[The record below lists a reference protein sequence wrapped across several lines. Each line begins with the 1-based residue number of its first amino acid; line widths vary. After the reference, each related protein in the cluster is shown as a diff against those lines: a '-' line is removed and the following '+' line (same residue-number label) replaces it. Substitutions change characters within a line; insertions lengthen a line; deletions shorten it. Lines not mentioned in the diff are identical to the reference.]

1 MRGCVEDMSDLSNI
15 PAQDQEWPGRESE
28 LKPKADHGHDT
39 WVARGRLEGKRALVT
54 GADSGIGRSVA
65 VAFAKEGADVA
76 IVDLPG
82 SDDLQE
88 TKSLVESQ
96 GRKCVAI
103 QADLRTAEA
112 NREAVETAV
121 EALGGLDIIVANAGF
136 QMSHRDISE
145 FPPEQLHRTFE
156 TNVFSPFWLVQAAKD
171 HLGPGASVIITTSIQ
186 AYDPSEV
193 LLDYAATKAAA
204 NNLTVNLAQTLGPRG
219 VRVNAVAPGPIWTP
233 LIPSTFPEKKVEGFG
248 TDTPLGR
255 AGDPIEVA
263 AAFVFLASDE
273 ASYVSGSV
281 LGVTGGRPVF

>member
-1 MRGCVEDMSDLSNI
+1 MLFRS
-15 PAQDQEWPGRESE
+15 
-28 LKPKADHGHDT
+28 
-39 WVARGRLEGKRALVT
+39 
-54 GADSGIGRSVA
+54 DSGIGRSVA

-136 QMSHRDISE
+136 QMSHQDISE

-193 LLDYAATKAAA
+193 LLDYAATKAAKIPVPEPRSRTRTGSTA
-204 NNLTVNLAQTLGPRG
+204 GVNSPAACSATGAG
-219 VRVNAVAPGPIWTP
+219 VRNCSHCCFRSG
-233 LIPSTFPEKKVEGFG
+233 E
-248 TDTPLGR
+248 R
-255 AGDPIEVA
+255 A
-263 AAFVFLASDE
+263 AAASLRICAMDLLI
-273 ASYVSGSV
+273 STRLIDRKSV
-281 LGVTGGRPVF
+281 V